1 MLQAR
6 TTLSKVTK
14 VVKNISI
21 TAETTNNYSHLKTQ
35 APLI

>member
-14 VVKNISI
+14 VVENISI
-21 TAETTNNYSHLKTQ
+21 VADITNNYSHLKTQ
-35 APLI
+35 ESLI